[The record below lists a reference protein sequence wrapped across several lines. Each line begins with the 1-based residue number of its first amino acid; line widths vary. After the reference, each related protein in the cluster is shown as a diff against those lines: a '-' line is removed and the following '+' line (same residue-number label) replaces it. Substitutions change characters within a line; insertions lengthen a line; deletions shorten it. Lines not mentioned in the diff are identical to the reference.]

1 MTDAKREYHH
11 GKTPAAWAGSIIAA
25 VGFAVGA
32 LGFVLGPNM
41 ALIYTGAVLLLVALI
56 AGVVLR
62 RMGYGQ

>member
-25 VGFAVGA
+25 LGFLVGS

-41 ALIYTGAVLLLVALI
+41 ALIWTGAVLLLVAVI